1 MLRKPFLC
9 CGLVT
14 GLVFL
19 ARAQTPAPELERVRE
34 LVAAGAAPR
43 AALDRAQ
50 AEMEDRQDEATL
62 RRTLYG
68 MIRLEEVNAEDSAAM
83 LAAATR
89 RVERKRARREE
100 MQRMAGEGLIARA
113 ALDELREQIRE
124 RETALDLARSRAA
137 LIEGIAAMA
146 RLEMDAAQIEET
158 QPGLLPVRERFDG
171 NGQFHREH
179 LRKIVLAFEKEFG
192 KALPVS
198 AHGDTAFHRAMGFDH
213 RGRVDVALTPDQP
226 EGVWLRRFLEQEG
239 IPYYAFRSFLPGAS
253 TGAHIHIGPPSVRL
267 RTAD

>member
-1 MLRKPFLC
+1 M
-9 CGLVT
+9 
-14 GLVFL
+14 
-19 ARAQTPAPELERVRE
+19 AMAQAPAPELERVRE

-50 AEMEDRQDEATL
+50 AEIEDRRDEATL

-68 MIRLEEVNAEDSAAM
+68 MIALEEVNPEDNAGM
-83 LAAATR
+83 VEAAAR
-89 RVERKRARREE
+89 RVERKRARLAE
-100 MQRMAGEGLIARA
+100 MQHMAGEGLIARA
-113 ALDELREQIRE
+113 ALDELRAEIRE
-124 RETALDLARSRAA
+124 RETALELARNRAT

-146 RLEMDAAQIEET
+146 RLEMETAQIEQT
-158 QPGLLPVRERFDG
+158 QPEMLPVRERFDG

-198 AHGDTAFHRAMGFDH
+198 AHGDTAFHRALGFDH

-226 EGVWLRRFLEQEG
+226 EGVWLRRFLEQES
-239 IPYYAFRSFLPGAS
+239 IPYYAFRSFVPGAS
-253 TGAHIHIGPPSVRL
+253 TGAHIHIGPPSLRL
-267 RTAD
+267 RVAD